1 MLKNHNPIHAG
12 IFGVEGLSL
21 SRDEI
26 DFFTDL
32 NPLGFILFARNIDTP
47 EQVLALTNNLRD
59 ITGRKHTPILIDQEG
74 GRVQRMT
81 SPHWNKYSS
90 ARPFGTLYETNPEQ
104 ATQDTLA
111 NAQSIAMDLT
121 AVGINVDCLPLLDV
135 PISGA
140 DKIIGDRAFSTD
152 KDIVSV
158 LGAVQANGLLS
169 KGVLPVI
176 KHIPGHGR
184 AMVDSHINLP
194 VVSNSLEELWESDF
208 IPFVKNNSY
217 PMAMTAHV
225 IFEAIDA
232 ENPISCSKKGIDFL
246 RDEIGYDGLIMCDDL
261 SMHALKGSL
270 ADRANTCMD
279 AGCDVVLHCSGV
291 MVEMQCVASVL
302 KPLSG
307 DSMER
312 WERAESLISE

>member
-1 MLKNHNPIHAG
+1 MLKNHNPINAG

-21 SRDEI
+21 NRDEVE
-26 DFFTDL
+26 FFTNL

-47 EQVLALTNNLRD
+47 AQVLALTNSLRD

-81 SPHWNKYSS
+81 SPHWNKYPS
-90 ARPFGTLYETNPEQ
+90 ARPFGTLYESNPEKSIE
-104 ATQDTLA
+104 DTLA

-121 AVGINVDCLPLLDV
+121 AAGINVDCLPLLDV

-140 DKIIGDRAFSTD
+140 DKIIGDRAFSMD
-152 KDIVSV
+152 KDIVTV

-184 AMVDSHINLP
+184 AMVDSHLNLP
-194 VVSNSLEELWESDF
+194 VVNASLEELWQSDF
-208 IPFVKNNSY
+208 IPFMENNSY
-217 PMAMTAHV
+217 PMAMTAHI

-246 RDEIGYDGLIMCDDL
+246 REEIGYDGLIMCDDL
-261 SMHALKGSL
+261 SMHALKGSV
-270 ADRANTCMD
+270 ADRTNACID
-279 AGCDVVLHCSGV
+279 AGCDVILHCNGD
-291 MVEMQCVASVL
+291 MVEMQCIASVL
-302 KPLSG
+302 KPLS
-307 DSMER
+307 DDAMAR
-312 WERAESLISE
+312 WESAESLISE